1 MEKLGLNYRLV
12 CILCLV
18 MFSACGGGGGGDGS
32 SSPGTLQIEATS
44 FDVREG
50 AMANIRVARSGGSS
64 GVVSVDFTTMDETSV
79 DGTDYTAA
87 NGTLTW
93 ANGVTGN
100 RTISIPIADD
110 NEAEY
115 TEMFTLVLSNASGAT
130 LGANSSATVNIIDN
144 DAAAVSAFGVITALN
159 SATVNGV
166 RYDTNAT
173 EVAINGQS
181 AQVSDLNLGQVVTVK
196 GDVNFSNATGTATE
210 IGYSAMVI
218 GPVERIEAPLLH
230 LIVMGQSIFTNA
242 DTVFDSSIDPD
253 TFAGLSNGDTV
264 EISGFRN
271 AVGEIVATRIA
282 PDTTS
287 AGVQLIGTVTG
298 LDLTNMLFS
307 IDMLTVDYS
316 GATLIDLPGGMPAN
330 GQLVMVRGL
339 LTGGILV
346 VSEIAGFMNATTTP
360 GERAFLSGL
369 ITRFASPSDF
379 DLNSFA
385 VTTDEGTRFFD
396 GVVSDLQANAE
407 ITVDGEVTAGGDTL
421 LANEIYFD
429 GLVIDRTTLTF
440 DFDNFTNIT
449 ATGFLNLTVTRGAA
463 FSVEVMANSDLVDDV
478 LVAQSGDTVS
488 FEESPG
494 SSHTLIGD
502 VFVTMP
508 VLNRIDVGAGSL
520 ANVTVRDFNQTQM
533 VINVDGVSLLRGKAL
548 NIGDLTATV
557 SGVSIVDF
565 GSISPIGNANIG
577 ISGVSQAIL
586 NMDVGTTIS
595 GSVETGQG
603 TGHSILY
610 YYGTNVATDV
620 ATDSISE
627 VIRLGDT
634 KP

>member
-1 MEKLGLNYRLV
+1 MKKLQLNYRLV
-12 CILCLV
+12 CILCLA
-18 MFSACGGGGGGDGS
+18 MFSACGGGGDGS

-50 AMANIRVARSGGSS
+50 AIVNIRVARSGGSR
-64 GVVSVDFTTMDETSV
+64 GVVSVDFTTMDGTAV

-93 ANGVTGN
+93 ANGVAGN

-110 NEAEY
+110 SEAEF
-115 TEMFTLVLSNASGAT
+115 TESFTLVLSNVSGAT

-144 DAAAVSAFGVITALN
+144 DAAAVFAFGAITALS

-166 RYDTNAT
+166 RYDTNET

-181 AQVSDLNLGQVVTVK
+181 MQVSDLKLGQVVAIK
-196 GDVNFSNATGTATE
+196 GDVNFSNATGTAAE
-210 IGYSAMVI
+210 IDYSAMVI
-218 GPVERIEAPLLH
+218 GPVESIEVALQH
-230 LIVMGQSIFTNA
+230 LIVMGQSVFTNA

-253 TFAGLSNGDTV
+253 TFAGLSIGDTV

-271 AVGEIVATRIA
+271 AVGEIIATRIA

-287 AGVQLIGTVTG
+287 TGVQLIGTVSG
-298 LDLTNMLFS
+298 LDLANMLFS
-307 IDMLTVDYS
+307 MDRLTVDYS
-316 GATLIDLPGGMPAN
+316 SATLIDLPGGMPVN
-330 GQLVMVRGL
+330 GQLVMVRGS
-339 LTGGILV
+339 LTGGILF
-346 VSEIAGFMNATTTP
+346 VSEIASFMNATTTP
-360 GERAFLSGL
+360 GERALLSGF

-385 VTTDEGTRFFD
+385 VTTDASTQFFD

-407 ITVDGEVTAGGDTL
+407 IIVNGEVNAGGDTV

-429 GLVIDRTTLTF
+429 GLVSDKTTLTF
-440 DFDNFTNIT
+440 DFDNFTNIS
-449 ATGFLNLTVTRGAA
+449 ATGFLTLTVTQGPD
-463 FSVEVMANSDLVDDV
+463 FSVEMMVNSDFVDDV
-478 LVAQSGDTVS
+478 QVAQSSDTVS
-488 FEESPG
+488 FGESLG
-494 SSHTLIGD
+494 SSNTLIRY

-508 VLNRIDVGAGSL
+508 VLERIDVGAGSL
-520 ANVTVRDFNQTQM
+520 AHVTVRDFNQTQM
-533 VINVDGVSLLRGKAL
+533 VVNIDGVSLLRGEAL
-548 NIGDLTATV
+548 NIGDLTTTV
-557 SGVSIVDF
+557 SGVSFVDF
-565 GSISPIGNANIG
+565 GSISPIGNANID

-586 NMDVGTTIS
+586 NMDVGTTIN

-610 YYGTNVATDV
+610 YYGTNVTADV

-627 VIRLGDT
+627 IIWLGDT